1 MIAKSSV
8 QTFSFSLEG
17 EAPRLEDNLGLAYRV
32 ALRFVHDRK
41 RVVDSEEYSDALF
54 GLYQATK
61 GFTQGR
67 ERFSTYATRCCNN
80 AVIDGRRKRRDY
92 EPLEDEHPAREDRL
106 PVDLVEI
113 FLEDHPEDTQ
123 RDRENKEILKKHF
136 INHESWEDIGTEMG
150 VTRSAVFQRA
160 EMAIRMIR
168 IRYKEVIESIL

>member
-1 MIAKSSV
+1 MIAKSPA
-8 QTFSFSLEG
+8 QTFSFSLDET
-17 EAPRLEDNLGLAYRV
+17 PRLEDNIGLAYRV
-32 ALRFVHDRK
+32 ALRFVHDRR

-54 GLYQATK
+54 GLYQATQS
-61 GFTQGR
+61 FIRGR

-106 PVDLVEI
+106 PVDLEV
-113 FLEDHPEDTQ
+113 FLEDHPADTP

-150 VTRSAVFQRA
+150 MTRSAVFQRA
-160 EMAIRMIR
+160 TTAIKMIKK
-168 IRYKEVIESIL
+168 RYREVIEAIS